1 MSRWDNSF
9 QNNMIHSFLENLES
23 LKSIEVDN
31 IDVNHKEER
40 DRLFKLTG
48 LLKDL
53 LNKADP
59 EIVNLTELSNSLNA
73 HLGNL
78 NAWISHYS
86 STKSMGHLQ
95 NINNIIEVPFFRAIV
110 NLSAVTKRASTA
122 VSRDIKQSSEE
133 FHRYIEEKQE
143 DSSNKVDKLESK
155 ITEQFDK
162 LEESRDVLIGI
173 RTEMTEFKANWENK
187 FVERN
192 NNFESDL
199 EKVIERAREE
209 LDKSLNDVE
218 SSWKQR
224 DEELKKLSNDVTHRL
239 LDSEKKSNN
248 DINEFLI
255 KKENDIDTELGNIVS
270 STNKFMEDKRSK
282 SEETYNKIFDLY
294 KLVSKTAVKG
304 GYLEKSEEESEKS
317 KNLFMASIT
326 TGVVACVWLIVM
338 MCMFDSIFIITETTT
353 AKDVITNTVVGLKV
367 SKIMLNISIIVILL
381 SFSSYFAKLSGRH
394 REEARKAHWMAL
406 ETGTFDSF
414 VETLNEDTKSE
425 LKKELT
431 KKLFGHSQ
439 EDKKEDKENIFKS
452 LDILDR
458 FSNTIK
464 NLKS

>member
-1 MSRWDNSF
+1 MSRWDTSF
-9 QNNMIHSFLENLES
+9 QNNMIHTFLDELDS
-23 LKSIEVDN
+23 IKSVEVDN

-40 DRLFKLTG
+40 DRLLKLSG
-48 LLKDL
+48 LLRDL

-59 EIVNLTELSNSLNA
+59 EVTNITELSNAINPQM
-73 HLGNL
+73 GNL
-78 NAWISHYS
+78 NAWISAYK
-86 STKSMGHLQ
+86 TNKNLAYLQ
-95 NINNIIEVPFFRAIV
+95 NINNTIESPFLRSIV

-133 FHRYIEEKQE
+133 FHRYLEEKE
-143 DSSNKVDKLESK
+143 KESSIRVDKLENK

-173 RTEMTEFKANWENK
+173 RTEMLGLKDDWDNK
-187 FVERN
+187 FSERYT
-192 NNFESDL
+192 NFENDL
-199 EKVIERAREE
+199 IKVIEKSREE
-209 LDKSLNDVE
+209 LDKKLNEVSDNW
-218 SSWKQR
+218 SQR
-224 DEELKKLSNDVTHRL
+224 EAELEKSSNDVKNRL
-239 LDSEKKSNN
+239 LEAEKKSNN
-248 DINEFLI
+248 DINEFI
-255 KKENDIDTELGNIVS
+255 VKKENYIDTELGNIVK
-270 STNKFMEDKRSK
+270 STDEFMEDKRSK

-304 GYLEKSEEESEKS
+304 GYLEKSAEESEKS
-317 KNLFMASIT
+317 KNLFIASIA
-326 TGVVACVWLIVM
+326 TGVVACIWLIVM
-338 MCMFDSIFIITETTT
+338 MCMFDSIFVIKETTT
-353 AKDVITNTVVGLKV
+353 AKDLVTNTVVGLKV

-452 LDILDR
+452 LDVLDR
-458 FSNTIK
+458 VSNTIK
-464 NLKS
+464 NFKS